1 MPMFDLPKETLY
13 GRVIPKNA
21 FDEYTNSK
29 QKKALSD
36 TVKRI
41 TWTHKLS
48 TKTTNLPF
56 SVVKEIQIFTVELK
70 VKADLKKTLEII
82 DKSIPYHII
91 FIQTFG
97 GEVKFSTTAKH
108 LHVTK
113 LNQSVLDCTFTT
125 GWTKAADRK
134 IDLVLKDSLEQVYL
148 SLCNQLTGRNN
159 RARSYT
165 EFMDM
170 ELKIKVAEIKVK
182 RLQAKISSEK
192 QFNRKVALNM
202 ELNEAIK
209 ELGELRE

>member
-1 MPMFDLPKETLY
+1 MPIFNLPRETNY
-13 GRVIPKNA
+13 GKVIPKNS
-21 FDEYTNSK
+21 FDKFTNSK
-29 QKKALSD
+29 QKKEFSD
-36 TVKRI
+36 KIKRI
-41 TWTHKLS
+41 SWSHKLS
-48 TKTTNLPF
+48 TQTTNLP
-56 SVVKEIQIFTVELK
+56 SSLLREIQIFRIELK

-91 FIQTFG
+91 FVQTFA
-97 GEVKFSTTAKH
+97 EEIKFSTTAKH
-108 LHVTK
+108 LHATK
-113 LNQSVLDCTFTT
+113 SNQSVLDCTFCTD
-125 GWTKAADRK
+125 WIKISDNK
-134 IDLVLKDSLEQVYL
+134 IDLILKESLEQVYL

-170 ELKIKVAEIKVK
+170 ELKIKAAEIKVK

-209 ELGELRE
+209 ELRELRE